1 MNTKTK
7 ICGLRD
13 LQSLC
18 VSAQYGADFVGI
30 VFVPNT
36 RRCLP
41 TEQAQSLLQKFR
53 SDANNDKSQI
63 VGLFANQSI
72 EEVNAII
79 KACRLDYVQLCGDET
94 IDYCKKISAQTIK
107 VTHVHHEANVTQET
121 SRLLQEVDHYTKYGV
136 MVTLDRY
143 SSTVPGGSGHTFNW
157 DIASEIA
164 QRFPIVLAGGLT
176 PSNVTEALQQVN
188 PIGVDVSSGV
198 ETNGTKDTIK
208 IMSFLEEVHSADSNE
223 NSKVE

>member
-1 MNTKTK
+1 
-7 ICGLRD
+7 
-13 LQSLC
+13 
-18 VSAQYGADFVGI
+18 
-30 VFVPNT
+30 
-36 RRCLP
+36 
-41 TEQAQSLLQKFR
+41 
-53 SDANNDKSQI
+53 
-63 VGLFANQSI
+63 
-72 EEVNAII
+72 
-79 KACRLDYVQLCGDET
+79 
-94 IDYCKKISAQTIK
+94 
-107 VTHVHHEANVTQET
+107 
-121 SRLLQEVDHYTKYGV
+121 

-164 QRFPIVLAGGLT
+164 KRFPIVLAGGLT

-198 ETNGTKDTIK
+198 ETNGTKDTKK